1 MTTFMLLVLISGCGI
16 GLTAGLG
23 MWWLVGRDTKTQTN
37 IDRGAIVDRVRAVGK
52 LVGLEV
58 RAKEIATA
66 TKGLPWMPPALLS
79 QARLAM
85 IFQFERQYH
94 VDLQRIVPECVTRGP
109 GGIYRIVLPPVEG
122 SLHLTD
128 VTPYDIQDGRVL
140 GLLDVIPMNAKAQGD
155 LMKRAQEQASSLF
168 EDADAKYLDEA
179 KRSIRER
186 VESLLAYADIEAKVL
201 FEDDLHAIPFGMK
214 TPKLEEPTQP
224 QRENI
229 LAPQVAV
236 ALPA

>member
-1 MTTFMLLVLISGCGI
+1 MTTFLLLVLLLGCAL
-16 GLTAGLG
+16 GLTGGLG
-23 MWWLVGRDTKTQTN
+23 AWWLLGRAPKTHTSV
-37 IDRGAIVDRVRAVGK
+37 DRGAIAERVRAVGK

-66 TKGLPWMPPALLS
+66 TKGLAWMPPALLS

-94 VDLQRIVPECVTRGP
+94 VDLQRVVPECVTRGA
-109 GGIYRIVLPPVEG
+109 GGVYTIVLPPVEG

-155 LMKRAQEQASSLF
+155 LMKQAQDQASSLF
-168 EDADAKYLDEA
+168 ADADSKYADEA

-186 VESLLAYADIEAKVL
+186 VESLLAYADINAKVL
-201 FEDDLHAIPFGMK
+201 FEDELHAIPFGMAQ
-214 TPKLEEPTQP
+214 PKLETRASTP
-224 QRENI
+224 
-229 LAPQVAV
+229 A